1 MKDVRLVGLDFGTTT
16 SRCVAATARLSRN
29 AVTGRHELSDIRE
42 VFRSPIVLTPFC
54 ESGLDV
60 RRLERDLDT
69 WLTAARTGADE
80 IFGGGALVTGLAAQ
94 QANSR
99 VLVEMIRSRVKD
111 VLVATAGD
119 PCLEA
124 WLAFQANA
132 GPVSRSH
139 PGRWAINL
147 DIGGGTTNIALGKAG
162 EVTRTGS
169 LFVGARHVEVTPGT
183 YRIVKLSRYARA
195 LFDELSIAAGPG
207 DVLPLREL
215 DAILDWSLRLIESA
229 LAGDRAAFRQTVA
242 GLHEQAP
249 FDPTPDLESPVFCLS
264 GGVGELVYDILRTKQ
279 VPPTTQFG
287 DLGIDLAN
295 RLATSPQW
303 QSRPAGTSLPN
314 AGRATVYGLLLHAMQ
329 ISGSTIYLPDPAL
342 LPARDLPILGRIT
355 ADSTDEQIRDIC
367 NWPATAR
374 WAVAW
379 WCRWLAVTASR
390 FANWGNE
397 SQSRRESG
405 SFSRRGAAGAVGPG
419 KRRQGARRLRVA
431 MGVCSD
437 QAHRARRDRTARGPI
452 RADRHSPRQC
462 RADLL
467 LRNELIGLSREGVRC
482 AN

>member
-1 MKDVRLVGLDFGTTT
+1 
-16 SRCVAATARLSRN
+16 
-29 AVTGRHELSDIRE
+29 
-42 VFRSPIVLTPFC
+42 
-54 ESGLDV
+54 
-60 RRLERDLDT
+60 
-69 WLTAARTGADE
+69 
-80 IFGGGALVTGLAAQ
+80 
-94 QANSR
+94 
-99 VLVEMIRSRVKD
+99 LVEMIRSRVKD

-249 FDPTPDLESPVFCLS
+249 FDPTPDLASPVYCLS

-295 RLATSPQW
+295 RIATSPQW
-303 QSRPAGTSLPN
+303 QSRLAGTSLPN
-314 AGRATVYGLLLHAMQ
+314 AGRATVYGLMLHAMQ
-329 ISGSTIYLPDPAL
+329 ISGSTIYLPDSAL

-355 ADSTDEQIRDIC
+355 ADSTEEQIRDIFQLAGHSAVGGC
-367 NWPATAR
+367 VVVSLAR
-374 WAVAW
+374 SDSLTVRDLGERIAVA
-379 WCRWLAVTASR
+379 
-390 FANWGNE
+390 
-397 SQSRRESG
+397 
-405 SFSRRGAAGAVGPG
+405 
-419 KRRQGARRLRVA
+419 LRVA
-431 MGVCSD
+431 AFPAEVPLVLLVRENVGKALGGYVSQWGSNLIKLIVLD
-437 QAHRARRDRTARGPI
+437 EIEPLEARFVQIGSIRDHVVPI
-452 RADRHSPRQC
+452 SFY
-462 RADLL
+462 
-467 LRNELIGLSREGVRC
+467 GMS
-482 AN
+482 